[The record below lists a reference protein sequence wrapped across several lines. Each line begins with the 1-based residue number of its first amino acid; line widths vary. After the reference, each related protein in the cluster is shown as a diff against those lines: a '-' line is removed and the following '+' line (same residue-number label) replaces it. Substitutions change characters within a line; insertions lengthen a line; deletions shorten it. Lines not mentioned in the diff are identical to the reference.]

1 MAPLKSKPVS
11 LTLKSPMALPA
22 EVPAR
27 IGKSLRASLN
37 AALATIPDG
46 KQGALLVAATKDG
59 VQAIIAT
66 RFASAWEIGAWVETG
81 WRMKPQSVGVGVV
94 VRKTW

>member
-1 MAPLKSKPVS
+1 MAPLKSKPVA
-11 LTLKSPMALPA
+11 LTLTSPMALPA

-27 IGKSLRASLN
+27 IGKSLRASLD
-37 AALATIPDG
+37 AALAQIPDE
-46 KQGALLVAATKDG
+46 KRGALLVAATPAG
-59 VQAIIAT
+59 VQAIVAT

-81 WRMKPQSVGVGVV
+81 WRLKPHSAGVV

>member
-1 MAPLKSKPVS
+1 MAPLKSQPVA

-22 EVPAR
+22 DVPTR
-27 IGKSLRASLN
+27 IGKSLRASLD

-46 KQGALLVAATKDG
+46 KQGALLVAATASG

-66 RFASAWEIGAWVETG
+66 RFAGDWSLGAWIETG
-81 WRMKPQSVGVGVV
+81 WTMTPQSAGVV

>member
-1 MAPLKSKPVS
+1 MAPLKSKPVA

-27 IGKSLRASLN
+27 IGKSLKASLD
-37 AALATIPDG
+37 AALATIPED
-46 KQGALLVAATKDG
+46 KRGALLVAATKDG
-59 VQAIIAT
+59 VQAIVAT
-66 RFASAWEIGAWVETG
+66 RFAHDWELGAWVETK
-81 WRMKPQSVGVGVV
+81 WTMKPSAAGVV